1 MTDLK
6 STINKELAELTQLR
20 DELRVK
26 AHLAEADAKDAIAR
40 LESQWPGLQRELLA
54 MEKKTEAI
62 LEDAGKKLL
71 AAAKEMRD
79 EYQRL
84 LKG

>member
-26 AHLAEADAKDAIAR
+26 AHLAKADAKDAVAR
-40 LESQWPGLQRELLA
+40 LEARWPELQRELKA
-54 MEKKTEAI
+54 MEQKSANI
-62 LEDAGKKLL
+62 LEDAGKNIL
-71 AAAKEMRD
+71 AAAKDMRD

>member
-26 AHLAEADAKDAIAR
+26 AHLAKADAKDAMAR
-40 LESQWPGLQRELLA
+40 LESRWPELQRELKA
-54 MEKKTEAI
+54 MEKTSANI
-62 LEDAGKKLL
+62 LEDAGKNIL
-71 AAAKEMRD
+71 AAAKDMRD